1 MIDAVRLAVGTFTRV
16 PVTPPA
22 TLERR
27 VAGPAMLLA
36 PVTGLA
42 LALLPALLLLAVAA
56 VDGPA
61 LLAAALAVAA
71 LAWLTRGLHLDGLA
85 DVADA
90 LGSAA
95 GPQRARAVMKDPSVG
110 AFGVMTLVLV
120 LVVQVVALGS
130 TSEPGH
136 AAFAL
141 VVAAVTGRL
150 SVALACVDGVPAAA
164 SSGLGSTVAG
174 TVTRVSAA
182 LLTLTVLVGVALA
195 AWLVGLGPLAL
206 WPAAVVI
213 GLVAG
218 AVVTSI
224 CVRRLGGVSGDV
236 LGASLETAT
245 TAVLVVAALA

>member
-16 PVTPPA
+16 PVAPPR
-22 TLERR
+22 TVDRR
-27 VAGPAMLLA
+27 VAGAAMLLA

-42 LALLPALLLLAVAA
+42 LAVLPALLVLTVDAA
-56 VDGPA
+56 DGPA

-90 LGSAA
+90 LGSGAE
-95 GPQRARAVMKDPSVG
+95 PQRARAVMKDPSVG
-110 AFGVMTLVLV
+110 AFAVMTLVLV
-120 LVVQVVALGS
+120 LVLQVVALGS
-130 TSEPGH
+130 RVEPSD

-150 SVALACVDGVPAAA
+150 SVVLACVDGVPAAV

-174 TVTRVSAA
+174 TVTRVAAA
-182 LLTLTVLVGVALA
+182 LLTLTVLVGVALV
-195 AWLVGLGPLAL
+195 AWLVGLGPVAL

-218 AVVTSI
+218 GAVTST
-224 CVRRLGGVSGDV
+224 CVRRLGGVTGDV

-245 TAVLVVAALA
+245 TAVLVVAALG